1 MSRLACASLVVIL
14 LGFALGACIAAVE
27 PDVGELRAGICK
39 PLDSDPA
46 RDVSFKEDI
55 LPLLQRPIGQA
66 GCSCHIPSG
75 KRASG
80 LEATGLNLSSY
91 ANLMR
96 GGTASRDSVVIAG
109 DPCASLIVQK
119 ISDAP
124 PAGQRM
130 PSDGPP
136 YLTPPERQLI
146 SDWITEGAHDN

>member
-96 GGTASRDSVVIAG
+96 GGTASRDSVRPTSITLANDG
-109 DPCASLIVQK
+109 IPTLSAHASSGRPCTCSLTMKQLRSASCPHA
-119 ISDAP
+119 STA
-124 PAGQRM
+124 ASTG
-130 PSDGPP
+130 
-136 YLTPPERQLI
+136 
-146 SDWITEGAHDN
+146 